1 MTVFISLG
9 YNCLPAA
16 WGVYS
21 KKRAK
26 KKDGYKTCPFDLM
39 VSSYKGI
46 IKCINE
52 DFKNFTNVSFLMV
65 DKNNLIHNTYYDFL
79 FNHESPLKSHNL
91 VKSERWKN
99 GPNRFIENNFSK
111 FILRYNA
118 RIQHFKKYLNK
129 NNVIFSICFLDK
141 SEEKRCIENN
151 CKELKDA
158 LNLKYPNLKYKIIIM
173 EGKNNCDHLNKV
185 KILKILN

>member
-21 KKRAK
+21 KKRTK

-52 DFKNFTNVSFLMV
+52 DFKNFTNISFLTV
-65 DKNNLIHNTYYDFL
+65 DKNNLIHNTYYNFL

-99 GPNRFIENNFSK
+99 GPNHFIENNFSK
-111 FILRYNA
+111 FILRYNT
-118 RIQHFKKYLNK
+118 RIQNFKNYLNK
-129 NNVIFSICFLDK
+129 NNVIFSICFSDK
-141 SEEKRCIENN
+141 SQEKRCIENN

-158 LNLKYPNLKYKIIIM
+158 LKLKYPNLKYKIIII
-173 EGKNNCDHLNKV
+173 EGKNHCDHLHKV
-185 KILKILN
+185 KMLKILN